1 MAHVAKVKMAGVA
14 NVVGHYER
22 LAESRGYER
31 ENIDGSRTHLN
42 YAVGSG
48 DPRPESLAL
57 AVRDRV
63 SEARQSHEK
72 ASGKALRKDANV
84 LMDWVVTRPQDCPEG
99 LTEAF
104 FEAVVSFV
112 QERYG
117 RENVPG
123 GFVHMDETTPHV
135 HVPVIPVR
143 DGKLVASKVVN
154 RADLRTFHSDLG
166 RAVDRA
172 LGVHVSIELDD
183 EAHLSRALYHADSQR
198 QFKAA
203 RDAATASIA
212 LEVDAARDELARIE
226 RETVAAQE
234 RLERLRREEEGLA
247 AEVAGLE
254 PLAESFAESAR
265 YLAEH
270 RGDGER
276 EEVLAGEVAQL
287 RAEVERVDGDAA
299 ACRAAA
305 ERAEAEG
312 AASRERV
319 AGMAGLRERLA
330 RSCADLEQRVG
341 LLADE
346 FRQRV
351 GGVIWNAS
359 EFVCDVLRDF
369 GIDARTESQGLDWM
383 LGEARRAADA
393 YNQRRGWDEPSR
405 GGWGLSR

>member
-48 DPRPESLAL
+48 DLRPESLAL
-57 AVRDRV
+57 VVRERV

-104 FEAVVSFV
+104 FEAVVAFV

-135 HVPVIPVR
+135 HIPVIPVR

-212 LEVDAARDELARIE
+212 SEVDAARDELARIE

-234 RLERLRREEEGLA
+234 RLESLQRACQE
-247 AEVAGLE
+247 AEPA
-254 PLAESFAESAR
+254 AESFAESAR
-265 YLAEH
+265 YIREH

-276 EEVLAGEVAQL
+276 AEQLAGEVAQL

-312 AASRERV
+312 AASRERA
-319 AGMAGLRERLA
+319 AGLAGLRDRVE
-330 RSCADLEQRVG
+330 RSCADLERRVG

-346 FRQRV
+346 FRRVV
-351 GGVIWNAS
+351 GGVVWNVS
-359 EFVCDVLRDF
+359 EGVRDVLAAF
-369 GIDARTESQGLDWM
+369 GVDARTESPGLDWM